1 MTKLNKNHFAAR
13 FVICVKN
20 EGYHAS
26 LQLRKA
32 YQVLSDEKAAK
43 HKLVRVIDE
52 SGEDYLYPNDFFI
65 PVTLSKIAEKA
76 LALAA

>member
-1 MTKLNKNHFAAR
+1 MTKTNKNQLATR

-20 EGYHAS
+20 EGYLAS

-43 HKLVRVIDE
+43 HKLVRIIDE
-52 SGEDYLYPNDFFI
+52 SGEDYLYPDDFFV
-65 PVTLSKIAEKA
+65 PVELSKTAEKA